1 MKSSTLLFN
10 AVVLAAV
17 VAGGSPAGAQQ
28 GQNLPDVF
36 PYQMLPIF
44 GRSEPAEDIDA
55 RRFQYQVAQNPGL
68 SVVEFELPTCLACNP
83 VSREVNTLVSQHPA
97 SDVSYLRLDLN
108 KNLNLSYKY
117 DVPKVPAVLLFVD
130 GRLVRKFSE
139 FKPCLLYTSPSPRD
153 S

>member
-1 MKSSTLLFN
+1 M
-10 AVVLAAV
+10 
-17 VAGGSPAGAQQ
+17 
-28 GQNLPDVF
+28 
-36 PYQMLPIF
+36 
-44 GRSEPAEDIDA
+44 
-55 RRFQYQVAQNPGL
+55 
-68 SVVEFELPTCLACNP
+68 EFELPTCLACNP

-139 FKPCLLYTSPSPRD
+139 FKPEQKEELATAINAELRD
-153 S
+153 LKHSLATKQAAAPQ